1 MSKKTINQKLS
12 SYRTLIFNS
21 RNEEIAPYLAQ
32 YGIDAAYLDEGEEL
46 YRETMRLVDLQ
57 KQEYKEERTAFDIYY
72 AQKDEVEKM
81 FKKTRDLVRAL
92 CRNDPDL
99 QSRLNFSPL
108 SGRRIHDWIQTGIEF
123 YNGVL
128 LESSILEKLAKF
140 NITTEQL
147 RGQKQELENLLHLRT
162 QTALEKG
169 QAQEATR
176 QRNQKLEELEDYCNV
191 LKTVAAIALA
201 DRPQLMESLGVLVRS

>member
-1 MSKKTINQKLS
+1 MSKKTINEKLS

-57 KQEYKEERTAFDIYY
+57 KHEYQEERTAFDTYY
-72 AQKDEVEKM
+72 AQKDEVEKT
-81 FKKTRDLVRAL
+81 FKKTRKLVRAL
-92 CRNDPDL
+92 CTNDEDL
-99 QSRLNFSPL
+99 LSRLNFRPL
-108 SGRRIHDWIQTGIEF
+108 SDLPINDWIQNGIAF

-128 LESSILEKLAKF
+128 LESTILEKLARY
-140 NITTEQL
+140 NITAERL
-147 RGQKQELENLLHLRT
+147 LGEKQGLENLLQLRT

-191 LKTVAAIALA
+191 LKTVVAIALA
-201 DRPQLMESLGVLVRS
+201 DRPQLMESLGILVRS